1 MSWLILIIALF
12 MPSMVDAA
20 CVKAATTFTCSGADV
35 IDSLRLLYNSDVPS
49 AILEG
54 DTVSIPAGTYVWNHQ
69 LVSGEPT
76 LGTFKS
82 IPGHTFVGAGQGVT
96 IFQRGPSYVEG
107 SFGGMLVFET
117 LASSGITDISGFTL
131 DMQSTA
137 GLPTQGSL
145 VVLGSGLDKFR
156 VHHVTIDNLKSK
168 GFVSYGNRP
177 STAGLEFSGL
187 FDHNTCNGTTTGSVT
202 CFYNRPNTNQ
212 KQYLFPITL
221 GSNHSTYFE
230 DNTCNV
236 ANVADACIDT
246 WMGGSTVFR
255 FNTSSYNIGFHGAD
269 SGLRGPRQ
277 LEIYRNKFGA
287 PGATQSVAMNFRGG
301 PTLVF
306 DNAFTS
312 STFTWPTSL
321 TMTLQRSVGTYG
333 AVGICNGSNTY
344 DGNLGTGSVPVNGTQ
359 SDGNKGW
366 PCLDQTGWNFPS
378 VSPDG
383 AHAVYY
389 PAYIWNNTRNA
400 VQMTVSKNDQPVP
413 SCSPSCGTW
422 TSTYVVADRD
432 YYAGSFAVQTTSSS
446 PFDGTTG
453 VGYGTLARRPAT
465 CTTNTT
471 VNAQAA
477 TLGGGT
483 GGVGYWATDQGS
495 WNTSG
500 SDSSFNPSGVAG
512 EDGIFYKCTATNTW
526 TTYFTPYAYPHP
538 LQGSAPAIPSAPTGL
553 RTLTGGAAHTCTIV
567 WTASA
572 LNGQLGYHLY
582 SGSSS
587 GVYDRVVD
595 WTPAIAAAAHM
606 PPTQYTFRFSSSG
619 TKYITITAYSA
630 DVADTAAATE
640 VTCSATV
647 SARSASG
654 SRGGH

>member
-1 MSWLILIIALF
+1 
-12 MPSMVDAA
+12 
-20 CVKAATTFTCSGADV
+20 
-35 IDSLRLLYNSDVPS
+35 
-49 AILEG
+49 
-54 DTVSIPAGTYVWNHQ
+54 
-69 LVSGEPT
+69 
-76 LGTFKS
+76 
-82 IPGHTFVGAGQGVT
+82 
-96 IFQRGPSYVEG
+96 
-107 SFGGMLVFET
+107 
-117 LASSGITDISGFTL
+117 L

-168 GFVSYGNRP
+168 GFVTYGNRP
-177 STAGLEFSGL
+177 STAGLEFTGL

-221 GSNHSTYFE
+221 GSNHATYFE
-230 DNTCNV
+230 NNTCSV

-255 FNTSSYNIGFHGAD
+255 YNTSNYNIGFHGAD
-269 SGLRGPRQ
+269 SGLRGPKH
-277 LEIYRNKFGA
+277 LEIYRNTFGA

-301 PTLVF
+301 PTIVF

-378 VSPDG
+378 VAADG
-383 AHAVYY
+383 AHAIYY
-389 PAYIWNNTRNA
+389 PAYIWNNTRNS

-432 YYAGSFAVQTTSSS
+432 YYAGSLAVQTTSSS

-483 GGVGYWATDQGS
+483 GGVGYWASDQGS
-495 WNTSG
+495 WNTSDDGTG
-500 SDSSFNPSGVAG
+500 S
-512 EDGIFYKCTATNTW
+512 GIFYKCTATDTW

-553 RTLTGGAAHTCTIV
+553 RTLGTSTGTTCTV
-567 WTASA
+567 TWAESG
-572 LNGQLGYHLY
+572 LSGLVGYHLY
-582 SGSSS
+582 SGTAT
-587 GVYDRVVD
+587 GVYDRPVVNK
-595 WTPAIAAAAHM
+595 TAAISAAAHQ
-606 PPTQYTFRFSSSG
+606 PPRQHTFQFPIAG
-619 TKYITITAYSA
+619 TYYITVTAYS
-630 DVADTAAATE
+630 DSVADSAAATE
-640 VTCSATV
+640 VTCV
-647 SARSASG
+647 STGNSRPAASI
-654 SRGGH
+654 RGGS